1 MDLIT
6 SVFMFFMLPICAGT
20 TGQHRRQLTD
30 EFHVHR
36 NFHSKFLSR
45 DRDVVVWL
53 PPGYDSQPAR
63 RYPVFYML
71 DGGDVFVSWRIDEI
85 AKPLITS
92 AQIEP
97 LIIIM
102 ISNNGS
108 QDDRIDEYG
117 PTRPP
122 GSRHGGQAD
131 SFGRMLVEELKPFID
146 AEYRTLT
153 DPGNTGLGGFSLGG
167 LASLYLGLKH
177 ATVFGKVAAVSPTVQ
192 WDNKLIVRSV
202 KALDRKPNTRIWLDI
217 GTGEEGSVSDVKDLR
232 DALVKKGW
240 VVNSDLMYFEDK
252 GGTHDYKSF
261 VRRAAPIL
269 QYLFPAR
276 VEPATAAIQ
285 SIVKITISG
294 VTRKRT
300 GKMLVPIPV
309 VTNR

>member
-102 ISNNGS
+102 VSIGGTL
-108 QDDRIDEYG
+108 DDRFDEYT
-117 PTRPP
+117 PTRDRN
-122 GSRHGGQAD
+122 GKGGKAD
-131 SFGRMLVEELKPFID
+131 LYGRMLIEELKPLID
-146 AEYRTLT
+146 SEYRTLT
-153 DPGNTGLGGFSLGG
+153 DAPNTGLGGFSLGG
-167 LASLYLGLKH
+167 
-177 ATVFGKVAAVSPTVQ
+177 FVS
-192 WDNKLIVRSV
+192 I
-202 KALDRKPNTRIWLDI
+202 
-217 GTGEEGSVSDVKDLR
+217 
-232 DALVKKGW
+232 
-240 VVNSDLMYFEDK
+240 Y
-252 GGTHDYKSF
+252 
-261 VRRAAPIL
+261 
-269 QYLFPAR
+269 
-276 VEPATAAIQ
+276 
-285 SIVKITISG
+285 
-294 VTRKRT
+294 
-300 GKMLVPIPV
+300 
-309 VTNR
+309 